1 MAEENMFKHESAAEL
16 PVLETDN
23 DYHKYKS
30 RRNAWVTVAPEDD
43 SFTLPKDET
52 TFDELYVRASGK
64 PTANLNSVTI
74 KTSGDYGLLR
84 EVNVAFTC
92 FDRNTF
98 LEAEKKCLRPN
109 KKIKVAWGYSNPSY
123 GVGCEE
129 MDDLSVAGFNWT
141 VNDKNYYVCNFKAIG
156 PTAVLHRARPSIASS
171 L

>member
-1 MAEENMFKHESAAEL
+1 MFKHESAAEL

-30 RRNAWVTVAPEDD
+30 RRNAWVTVATEDD

-52 TFDELYVRASGK
+52 TFDELYVWASGK

-109 KKIKVAWGYSNPSY
+109 KKIKVANKAFGSNASDY
-123 GVGCEE
+123 TEIRMNKKSKGKG
-129 MDDLSVAGFNWT
+129 AG
-141 VNDKNYYVCNFKAIG
+141 ASLRG
-156 PTAVLHRARPSIASS
+156 MGAVVK
-171 L
+171 